1 MPEKQIQEV
10 EMESMQSS
18 GFKNSKSRQL
28 KEYLLPDSNLYLDKS
43 DIQVSFDVSKQSHI
57 DITDRDKDLFP
68 VPRY

>member
-10 EMESMQSS
+10 ETESMQSS
-18 GFKNSKSRQL
+18 GFKNSKSSQL

-43 DIQVSFDVSKQSHI
+43 DIQVSLDVSKQSHI